1 MLEKFNQLSFVI
13 GFFFTLVALVLL
25 IGYFLTS
32 ALSEKINLYTGICLL
47 VFGLV
52 MINLKSEE

>member
-13 GFFFTLVALVLL
+13 GVFFIIVSLILL
-25 IGYFLTS
+25 IGFLTS
-32 ALSEKINLYTGICLL
+32 NALHHNINLYTGIGMI

-52 MINLKSEE
+52 MINLKD